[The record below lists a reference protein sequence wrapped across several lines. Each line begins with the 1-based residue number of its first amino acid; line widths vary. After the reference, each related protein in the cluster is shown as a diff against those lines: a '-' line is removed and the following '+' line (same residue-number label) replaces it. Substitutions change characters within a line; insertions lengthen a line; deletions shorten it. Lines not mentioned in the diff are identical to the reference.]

1 LTALTLRLYKRK
13 EKDFVMLLYREEGA
27 MTWMRNIQLR
37 LSAWP
42 GFTLLLPH
50 ARTADTAR
58 RSAPRRV
65 LFILENLPVPLD
77 RRAWQEARALHDAG
91 YVVTVVCPRNQ
102 KCAAPAEVID
112 GIRVYRHW
120 LPLDTSGVGPYL
132 VEYAAALFW
141 EFALSFR
148 VLLHG
153 GFDVI
158 HAGNPPDTIFLVGGF
173 FKLFGKKFVFDFRD
187 LCPELFE
194 FKFRRRGPLHALL
207 VACERLTFRVADRVI
222 ANNPTFA
229 DLAVGRGGARRQDVT
244 VVRHGPDLRVLK
256 PVEIVHDYRKGRPHL
271 VLYVGIM
278 GPQDGVD
285 LLIRAVHH
293 AVVELGRGDIQFLLV
308 GAGPEKAAMERLSA
322 TLGVE
327 EYVTFTGY
335 LTGTDFLETLSAAD
349 IGVSPDPK
357 NALNDCMSM
366 NKILEYMSFGLPVVM
381 FDLVEGRNL
390 AGECGVYAE
399 NNDPAD
405 FAARLVALLDDPD
418 RRQALAREARERAK
432 LFSWDKEAH
441 ALLAA
446 YDELWAPQ
454 SSEVPDNSYRRERIP

>member
-1 LTALTLRLYKRK
+1 
-13 EKDFVMLLYREEGA
+13 
-27 MTWMRNIQLR
+27 MRMKNIQLR
-37 LSAWP
+37 LSAWS
-42 GFTLLLPH
+42 GVTLLSPH
-50 ARTADTAR
+50 AGPAGAAGGR
-58 RSAPRRV
+58 APRRV

-102 KCAAPAEVID
+102 KCTAPAEVID
-112 GIRVYRHW
+112 GIRIYRHW

-141 EFALSFR
+141 EFVLSFR
-148 VLLHG
+148 VLLRG

-194 FKFRRRGPLHALL
+194 FKFGRRGPLHRLL
-207 VACERLTFRVADRVI
+207 VACERWTFRVADRVI

-229 DLAVGRGGARRQDVT
+229 ELAVSRGGKRREDVT

-256 PVEIVHDYRKGRPHL
+256 PVEVARDYRKGRRHL

-293 AVVELGRGDIQFLLV
+293 AVVERGRRDIQFLLV

-322 TLGVE
+322 TLGLE
-327 EYVTFTGY
+327 DYVTFTGY
-335 LTGTDFLETLSAAD
+335 LTGADFLETLSTAD
-349 IGVSPDPK
+349 IGASPDPK
-357 NALNDCMSM
+357 NALNDRMSM

-390 AGECGVYAE
+390 AGDCGVYAE
-399 NNDPAD
+399 NNDPRD

-432 LFSWDKEAH
+432 LFSWDKEAR
-441 ALLAA
+441 ALLAV
-446 YDELWAPQ
+446 YEELWAPQ
-454 SSEVPDNSYRRERIP
+454 GSEVPARSYPRERTP